1 MTNGY
6 IDIKNT
12 DMMLIMGGNPA
23 ENHPCG
29 FKWAIEAKKV
39 RNAKMI
45 VVDPRFTRTAA
56 TADLFL
62 QIRAGADIAFLG
74 GMIRYAIENHRLA
87 KDYLVNYTNAAFI
100 VKEGFKLP
108 EDGLY
113 SGFNAATQVYD
124 KSTWNYEQ
132 GGNVGGSAEAGAAT
146 GVVTADA
153 AAPAGG
159 AGAAVPAAATA
170 SGPAQAGA
178 PAKAGAAT
186 PAAAAGQPAAAAAA
200 KPAAASAA
208 APAAA
213 AKPAAAGAATPA
225 VGAAKPAA
233 AAPAAAAGA
242 PPPASLPPNVAYDL
256 SLTHPRCVFQLLKRQ
271 YSRYTPEMVE
281 RVTGIPKD
289 EFLKAADLFTSVRK
303 DGDMKKVAT
312 IIYAVGWTQHTF
324 GSQIIR
330 TAAMLQLMLG
340 NVGRAGGGVNALR
353 GHSNIQGA
361 TDMAGIFDNL
371 PGYLKVPIPADTDF
385 AAYAKRITPAAAKPS
400 EWDSFNY
407 WSNTPKF
414 AVSLL
419 KSMYGDAAKKEND
432 WAFSYLP
439 KVDRNY
445 SWTNIW
451 DSMYKGSVKGMF
463 AFGMNGVAIGPDSQK
478 NIEALAKADWLVVGE
493 IYPDETSEFWNAPG
507 TTAED
512 QKKINTT
519 VYRLPCAGFAEKDGS
534 MTNSSRWLQW
544 KNVALPPPGQARLD
558 QDILAQIFLKV
569 RELYKKEGGKFPD
582 PILNL
587 AWPYTDPLHPAL
599 AEVAKEINGKALAD
613 LEDPKT
619 KQQIKASQQLPGFAW
634 LKDDGTTACGN
645 WIYCGS
651 WTEAGSQV
659 ARRGTEDP
667 SGLGIYPNWG
677 WSWPA
682 NRRVLYNRASCDSA
696 GKPWDPARRQVW
708 WSEAAQKW
716 VGNDVPDF
724 KVDSNP
730 KDHMGPFIMNAE
742 GVGRLFAPLALF
754 ADGPFPEHYE
764 PIESPV
770 ANAFHP
776 EQSNNPVVK
785 KFTSAADKY
794 AKTGGEF
801 NVICTT
807 YRLTEHY
814 HYWTKNNPMN
824 VQLIPEPFV
833 EIPVELAADLGIKG
847 GDKVKVTSIRS
858 DYVAKAFVTRRI
870 KPMTID
876 GKKIYQIGIPI
887 HQGFR
892 GIAED
897 EGENARTLVNRL
909 SPTVFDP
916 NAYTPEFKG
925 FLVKIEKA

>member
-6 IDIKNT
+6 TDIKNT

-29 FKWAIEAKKV
+29 FKWAIEAKKT

-74 GMIRYAIENHRLA
+74 GLLHYAIENNRIA
-87 KDYLVNYTNAAFI
+87 KDYIVNYTNAAFI

-113 SGFNAATQVYD
+113 SGFDAAKQTYD
-124 KSTWNYEQ
+124 KSTWNYEE
-132 GGNVGGSAEAGAAT
+132 GGNVGPIPSVTTKPAPRAPGVTAATAATAAASGSGTSGAAHPANAAAAVAKPAEKSAPKVAAGA
-146 GVVTADA
+146 GKGGA
-153 AAPAGG
+153 AVAPYTLG
-159 AGAAVPAAATA
+159 AGAVPG
-170 SGPAQAGA
+170 SSP
-178 PAKAGAAT
+178 
-186 PAAAAGQPAAAAAA
+186 
-200 KPAAASAA
+200 
-208 APAAA
+208 
-213 AKPAAAGAATPA
+213 
-225 VGAAKPAA
+225 
-233 AAPAAAAGA
+233 A
-242 PPPASLPPNVAYDL
+242 PPPPSLPANVAYDL
-256 SLTHPRCVFQLLKRQ
+256 SLQHPRCVFQLLKQQ

-289 EFLKAADLFTSVRK
+289 QFLKAADLFTSVRK
-303 DGDMKKVAT
+303 DGDMKKAAT

-324 GSQIIR
+324 GTQIIR
-330 TAAMLQLMLG
+330 TAAILQMLMG

-371 PGYLKVPIPADTDF
+371 PGYLKVPTPADANF
-385 AAYAKRITPAAAKPS
+385 AAYTHRITPTASKPT

-407 WSNTPKF
+407 WGNTPKF
-414 AVSLL
+414 ATSLL
-419 KSMYGDAAKKEND
+419 KSLYGDAAKAEND
-432 WAFSYLP
+432 WAFDYLP
-439 KVDRNY
+439 KIDRNY

-451 DSMYKGSVKGMF
+451 DNMYRGKVKGML

-478 NIEALAKADWLVVGE
+478 NVEALKKADFLVVGE
-493 IYPDETSEFWNAPG
+493 IYPDETSEFWMAPG
-507 TTAED
+507 ISKDEM
-512 QKKINTT
+512 KKINTT

-544 KNVALPPPGQARLD
+544 KNAALPPPGQARLD
-558 QDILAQIFLKV
+558 QDIIAQIFLKV

-587 AWPYTDPLHPAL
+587 TWPYTDPKHPSL
-599 AEVAKEINGKALAD
+599 TEIAKEVNGKALID
-613 LEDPKT
+613 LEDPVT
-619 KQQIKASQQLPGFAW
+619 KQQIKAGQQLPGFAW

-645 WIYCGS
+645 WLYCGS
-651 WTEAGSQV
+651 FTEAGNQT

-667 SGLGIYPNWG
+667 SGQGIHPGWA

-682 NRRVLYNRASCDSA
+682 NRRVLYNRASCNPA
-696 GKPWDPARRQVW
+696 GQPWDPERRQVW
-708 WSEAAQKW
+708 WSEATKKW

-724 KVDSNP
+724 KVDSP
-730 KDHMGPFIMNAE
+730 PSDHMGPFIMNPE
-742 GVGRLFAPLALF
+742 GIARLFAPLAAF

-764 PIESPV
+764 PIESVVKNP
-770 ANAFHP
+770 FHP
-776 EQSNNPVVK
+776 NQSNNPVVK
-785 KFTSAADKY
+785 KFTTDHDKY
-794 AKTGGEF
+794 AKEGDGF
-801 NVICTT
+801 NIICTT

-814 HYWTKNNPMN
+814 HYWTKNNPVN

-833 EIPVELAADLGIKG
+833 EMPVELADSLGIKG
-847 GDKVKVTSIRS
+847 GDRVKVTSARS
-858 DYVAKAFVTRRI
+858 HYLAKAFVTKRI

-876 GKKIYQIGIPI
+876 GKKVYQIGIPI

-897 EGENARTLVNRL
+897 EGRNDKTLLNRL

-925 FLVKIEKA
+925 FLVKLEKA